1 MTNLVFESPE
11 LAQWKEMAGF
21 VTRPVEGHHSLAWLP
36 VVFRQTVGPLDKSLL
51 GLALVGCI
59 LPEGGWYS
67 VAGSVS
73 TTVHPT
79 NPHDIKQK
87 VLRTPSNYKC
97 TWVSFHPFHSFRV
110 GFYHIPYRHSQSARQ
125 MFCLG

>member
-1 MTNLVFESPE
+1 MTNLVFGSPG
-11 LAQWKEMAGF
+11 LWKEMAGF
-21 VTRPVEGHHSLAWLP
+21 VKRPVEGHHSLAWLP

-79 NPHDIKQK
+79 NPHQTKG
-87 VLRTPSNYKC
+87 TSYP
-97 TWVSFHPFHSFRV
+97 
-110 GFYHIPYRHSQSARQ
+110 
-125 MFCLG
+125 